1 VSEQSQ
7 IRQGEYGT
15 PMRLHTVDGQEWW
28 LWGFA
33 VAVTLGLT
41 FGIVAL
47 TFPGLQWP
55 TDELHST
62 SLREWVRALA
72 ALVLLFD
79 IYSVYQHL
87 QLQRMRR
94 RFWERERLFQLI
106 TENAA
111 DMIAVVDRRGNRLYN
126 SPAYH
131 KVLGYTAE
139 ELAATSSLE
148 QVHSDDRARVMETA
162 QKAYR
167 TGQGDRLEYRIRHKD
182 GSWRVLESTAS
193 AIPGKDG
200 EIEGLIIVNRDIT
213 DRKQA
218 EALLAHQAFHDG
230 LTSLPN
236 RALLLDRLE
245 RAIAVSRRHQD
256 YRFALLFID
265 IDNFKVF
272 NDSLGHAAGDE
283 LLIQVA
289 RRLTTCLRS
298 VDTVSRGQQG
308 EVDDFVIGDN
318 TLARP
323 GGDEFVVLAAELR
336 DPSDAIRMSNR
347 IQQRLAEPFAVSG
360 REIILSASIGIII
373 SSSTTTNSEAVLRDA
388 EIAMYRA
395 KKSGYG
401 HCEVF
406 DGAMQADAI
415 ERLQLETDLRKALES
430 DEFRVHY
437 QPIVSC
443 VSGKITGFE
452 ALSRWQRPQGLA
464 NPAEFIPV
472 ACEIGVIISI
482 NRQLL
487 RHACEQLK
495 RWQSQFPSETPL
507 TVSVNVTA
515 TEFALPD
522 LAQQMGQIIQAS
534 GVNPACI
541 TCEITE
547 NIAMADVDHSL
558 RTLSQLKELG
568 VRLSLDDFG
577 TGLSSLY
584 RLRQFPF
591 HSLKIDRSFIATLNE
606 SATREIVRTIVALS
620 HNLGLKVVAEGIEE
634 PAQFEVLREFGC
646 EMAQGYLFAKPVD
659 AESAEQLLSSE
670 KRASQLESC
679 NGDIKR
685 TLHFTATVR

>member
-1 VSEQSQ
+1 VSEESQ
-7 IRQGEYGT
+7 IRQTANGA
-15 PMRLHTVDGQEWW
+15 PMQLRKVDGREWW
-28 LWGFA
+28 LWGFV

-41 FGIVAL
+41 FGIVSL
-47 TFPGLQWP
+47 TFPGFQWP

-94 RFWERERLFQLI
+94 RLSERERLFHLI

-111 DMIAVVDRRGNRLYN
+111 DMIAVVDRQGKRLYN
-126 SPAYH
+126 SPAYE

-148 QVHSDDRARVMETA
+148 QVHPDDRARVTETA

-167 TGQGDRLEYRIRHKD
+167 TGYGDCLEYRIRHKN
-182 GSWRVLESTAS
+182 GTWRVLESTAS
-193 AIPGKDG
+193 AIPGNHG
-200 EIEGLIIVNRDIT
+200 EIEGLVIVNRDIT
-213 DRKQA
+213 ERKHA

-236 RALLLDRLE
+236 RALLLDRLQ
-245 RAIAVSRRHQD
+245 RAIAVSRRHLD
-256 YRFALLFID
+256 YRFAVLFID

-272 NDSLGHAAGDE
+272 NDSLGHGAGDE
-283 LLIQVA
+283 LLIQIA

-298 VDTVSRGQQG
+298 VDTVSRGQQSKL
-308 EVDDFVIGDN
+308 ENYIIGDN

-347 IQQRLAEPFAVSG
+347 IQQRLAEPFAVNG

-373 SSSTTTNSEAVLRDA
+373 SSSATTNSEAVLRDA

-395 KKSGYG
+395 KKTGNG

-406 DGAMQADAI
+406 DGAMQADAMG
-415 ERLQLETDLRKALES
+415 RLQLETDLRKAL
-430 DEFRVHY
+430 DTGDFRVHY

-443 VSGKITGFE
+443 DSAKIIGFE
-452 ALSRWQRPQGLA
+452 ALSRWHRPQGLA

-472 ACEIGVIISI
+472 ACEIGVIVPM

-487 RHACEQLK
+487 RQACEQLK
-495 RWQSQFPSETPL
+495 NWQSRFASDAPL

-515 TEFALPD
+515 TEFALQD
-522 LAQQMGQIIQAS
+522 LASQMGQIIHEC
-534 GVNPACI
+534 GINPAHI

-558 RTLSQLKELG
+558 RTLSQLSELG

-591 HSLKIDRSFIATLNE
+591 HTLKIDRSFIATLNE
-606 SATREIVRTIVALS
+606 SATREIVRTIITLS
-620 HNLGLKVVAEGIEE
+620 HNLGLKVVAEGIEQTE
-634 PAQFEVLREFGC
+634 QFEILKEFGC

-659 AESAEQLLSSE
+659 AASAEQLLSAERNANQHERCKVIAKGTS
-670 KRASQLESC
+670 
-679 NGDIKR
+679 
-685 TLHFTATVR
+685 HFTAKAP

>member
-1 VSEQSQ
+1 MQL
-7 IRQGEYGT
+7 RN
-15 PMRLHTVDGQEWW
+15 VDGREWW

-33 VAVTLGLT
+33 IAVTLGLT
-41 FGIVAL
+41 FGIVSL

-62 SLREWVRALA
+62 SLKEWVRALA

-79 IYSVYQHL
+79 IYTVYQHL

-94 RFWERERLFQLI
+94 RLSERERLFHLI

-111 DMIAVVDRRGNRLYN
+111 DMIAVVDRQGHRLYN
-126 SPAYH
+126 SPAYQ
-131 KVLGYTAE
+131 KVLGYTVE

-148 QVHSDDRARVMETA
+148 QVHPDDRDRVMETA

-167 TGQGDRLEYRIRHKD
+167 TGRGDRLEYRIRHKD
-182 GSWRVLESTAS
+182 GTWRVLESTAS
-193 AIPGKDG
+193 AIPGRNG

-213 DRKQA
+213 ERKQA

-236 RALLLDRLE
+236 RALLLDRMQ
-245 RAIAVSRRHQD
+245 RALAVSRRHPD
-256 YRFALLFID
+256 FRFAVLFID

-272 NDSLGHAAGDE
+272 NDSLGRAAGDE
-283 LLIQVA
+283 LLIQIA
-289 RRLTTCLRS
+289 RRLSTCLRGA
-298 VDTVSRGQQG
+298 DTVSRGPQLRL
-308 EVDDFVIGDN
+308 DDSATGDN

-323 GGDEFVVLAAELR
+323 GGDEFVVLASELR
-336 DPSDAIRMSNR
+336 DPSDAIRMSKR
-347 IQQRLAEPFAVSG
+347 IQERLSEPFAVNG
-360 REIILSASIGIII
+360 REIIASASIGIVF
-373 SSSTTTNSEAVLRDA
+373 SSPATTDSEAVLRDA

-395 KKSGYG
+395 KKSGNG

-406 DGAMQADAI
+406 DGAMHADAMG
-415 ERLQLETDLRKALES
+415 RLQLETDLRKALES

-443 VSGKITGFE
+443 DTGRIVGFE
-452 ALSRWQRPQGLA
+452 ALSRWQRSQGLA

-472 ACEIGVIISI
+472 ACEIGLIVPM
-482 NRQLL
+482 NRHLL
-487 RHACEQLK
+487 KQACEQLK
-495 RWQSQFPSETPL
+495 RWQSLFPSETPL

-522 LAQQMGQIIQAS
+522 LAQHMGQTIQES
-534 GVNPACI
+534 GVDPACI

-547 NIAMADVDHSL
+547 NVAMADVEHSL
-558 RTLSQLKELG
+558 RTLSQLRDLG

-591 HSLKIDRSFIATLNE
+591 HSLKIDRSFIATLDE
-606 SATREIVRTIVALS
+606 SATREIVRTIVMLS
-620 HNLGLKVVAEGIEE
+620 HNLDLKVVAEGIEE
-634 PAQFEVLREFGC
+634 AEQFEILKQFGC
-646 EMAQGYLFAKPVD
+646 EMAQGYLFARPVD
-659 AESAEQLLSSE
+659 AAAAEHLLAAQDKRTGRESRTSKDDTE
-670 KRASQLESC
+670 
-679 NGDIKR
+679 N
-685 TLHFTATVR
+685 TLHFTATAR